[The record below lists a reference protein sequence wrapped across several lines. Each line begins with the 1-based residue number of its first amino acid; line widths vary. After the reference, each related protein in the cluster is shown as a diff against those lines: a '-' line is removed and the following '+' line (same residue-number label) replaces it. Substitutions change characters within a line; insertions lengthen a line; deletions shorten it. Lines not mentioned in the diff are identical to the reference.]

1 MNLKDLSA
9 SDLRERRRQLVQ
21 TMPPVDQV
29 MRGTLLAAYK
39 RCGRPNCHCVNGPGH
54 GPKHY
59 LSVSQQGATRAEIMC
74 AIPTSIAPLSSSAT
88 CNYFGPRSTRYAP
101 STPSYCGVTK
111 TLDRQIWL
119 FHLSSST

>member
-29 MRGTLLAAYK
+29 MRGTLFAAYK

-59 LSVSQQGATRAEIMC
+59 LSVSQQGAHPRRDYVRNTNVGRAAQFISNLQILRAALDQIC
-74 AIPTSIAPLSSSAT
+74 AINTELLRRHEDL
-88 CNYFGPRSTRYAP
+88 G
-101 STPSYCGVTK
+101 
-111 TLDRQIWL
+111 
-119 FHLSSST
+119 

>member
-39 RCGRPNCHCVNGPGH
+39 RCGRPICHCVNGPGH

-59 LSVSQQGATRAEIMC
+59 LSVSQQGAHPRRDYVRNTDVGRAAQLISNLQMLRAALDQIC
-74 AIPTSIAPLSSSAT
+74 AINTELLRRHEDL
-88 CNYFGPRSTRYAP
+88 G
-101 STPSYCGVTK
+101 
-111 TLDRQIWL
+111 
-119 FHLSSST
+119 